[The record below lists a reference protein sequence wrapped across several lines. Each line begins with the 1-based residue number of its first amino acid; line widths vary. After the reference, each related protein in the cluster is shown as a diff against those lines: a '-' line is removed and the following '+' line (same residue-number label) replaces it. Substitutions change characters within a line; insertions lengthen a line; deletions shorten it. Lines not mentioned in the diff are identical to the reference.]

1 MKRLDKIVKLA
12 KGLQKDTGV
21 KLLWGTSNLFSHR
34 RFMSGASTNPSP
46 QVFAYAASQV
56 KKAME
61 VTKELGGQGYVFWG
75 GREGYETLLNTDMK
89 REFDHLGAFLQ
100 MAVEYKKK
108 MAETHN
114 LTQKILHVKETGGEP
129 ASGQTD
135 ERELTKNIIIYL
147 RQIAN
152 GELDQA
158 HDTAEKIVRFHTQ
171 AVKILDRIA
180 ISEIP
185 EPELA
190 DIERPVLA
198 GFIKNLRARLT

>member
-1 MKRLDKIVKLA
+1 MSIILHCESCKKKIKAPDGAGGKYGPCPFCKHRCYIPLPKTDDEEELKLA
-12 KGLQKDTGV
+12 PID
-21 KLLWGTSNLFSHR
+21 
-34 RFMSGASTNPSP
+34 
-46 QVFAYAASQV
+46 
-56 KKAME
+56 E
-61 VTKELGGQGYVFWG
+61 
-75 GREGYETLLNTDMK
+75 YE
-89 REFDHLGAFLQ
+89 E
-100 MAVEYKKK
+100 VEYKKK

-114 LTQKILHVKETGGEP
+114 LTRKILHVKETGGEP

-198 GFIKNLRARLT
+198 GFIKNLRARLA